1 MYKVRQLYECLQV
14 WLSNHRIVK
23 EVMKMALVRVN
34 INNREFTANEGS
46 SILKIALDNGIE
58 IPNLCY
64 DEQVKPY
71 GSCGLCVVEVD
82 ENPKLVRA
90 CSTVA
95 VDGMIIK
102 TDTPRTIAA
111 RKTALTLL
119 SSDHRGDCR
128 PPCVNACPAHTD
140 CQGYVGLIANGQY
153 EEAIKLVKGVI
164 PLPASIGRVCPH
176 PCETACRRGNVEE
189 PIAIADLK
197 RFLGDID
204 IEKGTYV
211 PELEPPTGKKVAV
224 VGSGP
229 AGISSAY
236 FLAMKGHKVV
246 LYEDKPYPGGMLRY
260 GIPQYRLPKELLDAE
275 IDTLRKMG
283 VKIVCNVKLGEDI
296 TINYLRKSYDAVFIA
311 IGAWSSANLGCKGE
325 DLQGVMGG
333 IEFLRKATLA
343 EPMYL
348 GERVA
353 IIGGGNTAMDV
364 ARTAVRL
371 GAENVQILYRR
382 TRDEMPAEEIEI
394 IESEEEGVEFT
405 YLVAP
410 VEIIEE
416 NGRAKAVRCQ
426 KMRLGAP
433 DKSGRRSP
441 EPIPGEEVTFEADL
455 IVYAIG
461 QKVNTEN
468 VKELELNKRG
478 TIATNPNTFET
489 NLPGVFA
496 GGEVVTGPKIAIEA
510 IAQGK
515 NAAHVIDSY
524 LNGLIT
530 PVANPSYIE
539 QEDLTPE
546 DFKGT
551 EKQARE
557 HLKVI
562 PAKARKLSFRAISET
577 FAEKEALQEAS
588 RCLECGCHDYFEC
601 KLVKYIGKYQI
612 DTKSLKGEI
621 HRTKE
626 EDTHPFITRNS
637 EKCILCGL
645 CFRACEEVMG
655 ITALGLQDRGFDS
668 KVIPEF
674 GLPLEESNCISCGHC
689 VDVCPTGAC
698 MEKEAV
704 KKQVPVELENT
715 ESVCNYCGVGC
726 NLIYQS
732 RGNLVFKALPDK
744 NSEEGLLCSKGRFGI
759 KHINDENRIIKPI
772 VSGKNDTVE
781 VDFEDAIALVA
792 KKVQLIRGQYGHNS
806 VALFASP
813 RFTNEEAFIVRKIAE
828 KLDTENVG
836 TMSES
841 DIAGTESVLGYNASS
856 NSYDEL
862 YNTDLIISVGN
873 IAEDHPIMGIKMK
886 AAAGKRAK
894 LVSLCSSATR
904 LEECADISLRI
915 NNDMEFL
922 KSFIKALIDMGYA
935 DMSRIEKTANGFD
948 KLMEYVKDAKADENA
963 SKIAK
968 LYGDAKKAIIVIDDD
983 TVSTN
988 AFMLFA
994 DAAVITGKIGK
1005 PHRGIIIVRSKCNTQ
1020 GFIDLGIKTPSSQ
1033 MLKGIEK
1040 GEIKAAI
1047 ILGEDLAGADNKTKK
1062 LLKKLDFIAVL
1073 DVFMTDTAKLAN
1085 VVIPI
1090 GSVAES
1096 EGTFTRS
1103 DRKIQKINSAIKP
1116 LTGRTTFDILARL
1129 GQHLGL
1135 NIESI
1140 KQAAEQISIEVPPY
1154 SGLYAAMMQNKDI
1167 YTPSTRDNIDGE
1179 QVLYTEGYMKEDKKA
1194 NLSVPE
1200 NGSMFRE
1207 RKMYD
1212 TVQMRFEEYLQ
1223 ENCLKG

>member
-1 MYKVRQLYECLQV
+1 
-14 WLSNHRIVK
+14 
-23 EVMKMALVRVN
+23 MALVRVN

-46 SILKIALDNGIE
+46 SILKIALENGIE

-64 DEQVKPY
+64 DEKVKPY

-90 CSTVA
+90 CSTAA
-95 VDGMIIK
+95 VDGMIIR

-164 PLPASIGRVCPH
+164 PLPSSIGRVCPH

-211 PELEPPTGKKVAV
+211 PELEEPTGKKVAV

-236 FLAMKGHKVV
+236 FLAMKGHQVTI
-246 LYEDKPYPGGMLRY
+246 YEDKPYPGGMLRY

-275 IDTLRKMG
+275 IDTLKKMG
-283 VKIVCNVKLGEDI
+283 VEIKCNIKLGEDI
-296 TINYLRKSYDAVFIA
+296 TISYLQKAYDAVFIA
-311 IGAWSSANLGCKGE
+311 IGAWSSVNMGCEGE
-325 DLQGVMGG
+325 HVQGVMGG

-348 GERVA
+348 GEKVV

-371 GAENVQILYRR
+371 GAEQVQVLYRR
-382 TRDEMPAEEIEI
+382 TREEMPAEEIEI
-394 IESEEEGVEFT
+394 IEAEEEGVEFT
-405 YLVAP
+405 FLVAP
-410 VEIIEE
+410 IEITEE
-416 NGRAKAVRCQ
+416 NERVKAVRCQ
-426 KMRLGAP
+426 KMKLGAV

-441 EPIPGEEVTFEADL
+441 EPIPGEEALFEADL
-455 IVYAIG
+455 VVYAIG
-461 QKVNTEN
+461 QKVNAEN
-468 VKELELNKRG
+468 VKELEITKKG
-478 TIATNPNTFET
+478 TISANPNTFET
-489 NLPGVFA
+489 NLAGVFA
-496 GGEVVTGPKIAIEA
+496 GGEAVTGPKIAIEA

-515 NAAHVIDSY
+515 NAAHVIDGF

-546 DFKGT
+546 DFKAA
-551 EKQARE
+551 EKQSRE
-557 HLKVI
+557 HLKVL
-562 PAKARKLSFRAISET
+562 PAKTRKLSFRVISET
-577 FAEKEALQEAS
+577 FEEKEALKEAS

-601 KLVKYIGKYQI
+601 KLVKYIGKYKI
-612 DTKSLKGEI
+612 DTKALKGEI

-626 EDTHPFITRNS
+626 EDTHPFIIRNS

-655 ITALGLQDRGFDS
+655 ITALGLEDRGFDS

-674 GLPLEESNCISCGHC
+674 GLPLEESSCISCGHC

-704 KKQVPVELENT
+704 RKQVPVELENT

-726 NLIYQS
+726 SLVYQS
-732 RGNLVFKALPDK
+732 KGNLVFKALPDK
-744 NSEEGLLCSKGRFGI
+744 ASEEGLLCSKGRFGI
-759 KHINDENRIIKPI
+759 KHINDENRLRKPI
-772 VSGKNDTVE
+772 VRGKHDSAE

-806 VALFASP
+806 VAFFASP
-813 RFTNEEAFIVRKIAE
+813 RFTNEEAFIIRKIAE
-828 KLDTENVG
+828 KMDTAKVG

-841 DIAGTESVLGYNASS
+841 DFAGTESVLGYNASS

-862 YNTDLIISVGN
+862 YNTDLIISVGD
-873 IAEDHPIMGIKMK
+873 IAENHPIMGIKMK
-886 AAAGKRAK
+886 AAAGNRAK
-894 LVSLCSSATR
+894 LVSISNSATR
-904 LEECADISLRI
+904 LGECADISLKLD
-915 NNDMEFL
+915 NDLEFL
-922 KSFIKALIDMGYA
+922 KSFIKSLIDMGYA
-935 DMSRIEKTANGFD
+935 DKSKIEKTANGFEG
-948 KLMEYVKDAKADENA
+948 LLAYVKDAADNEA
-963 SKIAK
+963 AAKIAK
-968 LYGDAKKAIIVIDDD
+968 LYGEAKKAIIVVDDD
-983 TVSTN
+983 TVSTE
-988 AFMLFA
+988 AFKLFA

-1020 GFIDLGIKTPSSQ
+1020 GFVDMGIKTPSKQ
-1033 MLKGIEK
+1033 MLQGIES
-1040 GEIKAAI
+1040 GEIKAAV
-1047 ILGEDLAGADNKTKK
+1047 ILGEDLAGADESTRQLLGK
-1062 LLKKLDFIAVL
+1062 LEFIAVL
-1073 DVFMTDTAKLAN
+1073 DIFMTETAKLAH

-1116 LTGRTTFDILARL
+1116 LTGRTTFDILSRL
-1129 GQHLGL
+1129 GQHLGV
-1135 NIESI
+1135 NINDI
-1140 KQAAEQISIEVPPY
+1140 RQAAELISVEIPSY
-1154 SGLYAAMMQNKDI
+1154 SGLFAAMVKNKDI
-1167 YTPSTRDNIDGE
+1167 YTPNTRDNIDGE
-1179 QVLYTEGYMKEDKKA
+1179 QVLYTEGFNTEDKKA
-1194 NLSVPE
+1194 DLSIPE
-1200 NGSMFRE
+1200 DEHMFRE
-1207 RKMYD
+1207 RKIYD
-1212 TVQMRFEEYLQ
+1212 TVQMQFEQYLC
-1223 ENCLKG
+1223 ENGLRS